1 MSAYYEIHQALT
13 QSIID
18 LSLAAP
24 LAHENK
30 DFDPEVD
37 VTGDQF
43 IDLTTL
49 TNEQESLTKSELDEV
64 TGIYQISVYTRS
76 STSIKESLQTVDTIM
91 DFYKHNVSITSG
103 SQTVVIINSGRNGG
117 RNLNGWY
124 IIDISVSFKSDI
136 QRP

>member
-1 MSAYYEIHQALT
+1 MSAYFEIHQALT

-18 LSLAAP
+18 LSLSAP

-30 DFDPEVD
+30 DFDPEAD
-37 VTGDQF
+37 VTGNQF

-49 TNEQESLTKSELDEV
+49 PNEQESLTKSELDEV

-76 STSIKESLQTVDTIM
+76 GGSIKEALETVDTIM
-91 DFYKHNVSITSG
+91 DFYKHNVKITAG

-124 IIDISVSFKSDI
+124 IIDISVNFKSDI